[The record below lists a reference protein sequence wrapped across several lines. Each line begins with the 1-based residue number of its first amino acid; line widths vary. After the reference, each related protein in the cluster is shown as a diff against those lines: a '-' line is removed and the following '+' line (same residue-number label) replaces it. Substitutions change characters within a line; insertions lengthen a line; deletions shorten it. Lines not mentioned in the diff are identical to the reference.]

1 MYFTVDHSDLALLGY
16 FRVLI
21 ILAIISVDI
30 LFIDLTNEIEMTG
43 YIKRHYKTYPYDKSI
58 FNVLCCFVLFIF
70 ESKF

>member
-43 YIKRHYKTYPYDKSI
+43 YIT
-58 FNVLCCFVLFIF
+58 
-70 ESKF
+70 